1 MTGHASNQLR
11 NVGLLGQGGAGKTS
25 LAEAML
31 FCAGVTDRLGR
42 VDQGSSILDSEPD
55 EVKRQSSISL
65 APCFLTWQRHRVN
78 LIDTPGYPNFIADA
92 RAALPVVDGALIVLG
107 ASGDFK
113 VQTERVWRWAEEL
126 KLTRVIFINAMDHE
140 RADYELVLKKAEEL
154 YKCTLVPLTLPVGEG
169 PEFRGV
175 VDLLKNKAL
184 SYEGDGSGGFK
195 EEAVPGELEGRVEE
209 YRKKLIETVAE
220 TDDTLLE
227 KYLEG
232 EELSLE
238 EVLGGLRSGT
248 LAGSFVP
255 VLSGSA
261 IKNMGIQPLL
271 DSLVSLMPA
280 PGDRATVRGLDP
292 RQGGEVHRAP
302 KADEPFSALVFKTVI
317 DPFAGKLTFFRVFSG
332 ELPSDSTLFN
342 SSQDSRERAGQV
354 YYIQGKG
361 QQSTKLLTTGDIGAV
376 AKLKA
381 TATGDTLCDE
391 KNPIVFERIK
401 FPEPAISFAISPK
414 AKGDEEKLSTALSRL
429 LEEDPSLRVSR
440 DPQTKEMLISGLG
453 ALHVEVAVERIK
465 RKFGVDVALKTPR
478 VPYKE
483 TIHGTAR
490 VQGRYKKQ
498 TGGRGQYGDT
508 WLELEPLERGAG
520 FEFADKIVGG
530 VIPKQYIPA
539 VQKGI
544 LEAINSGPLAGYP
557 VTDLKVTLYDGS
569 FHSVDSSELAFKIAG
584 SLGFKKGVMESNP
597 CLLEPIMNIEVTV
610 PEELVGDI
618 IGDLNARRGR
628 VMGVEAGP
636 NSQTVKAQVPMAEVL
651 AYDSAL
657 RSMTGGRGDFSMEF
671 SHYEEVPRQIAE
683 RITAEAAAQK
693 EES

>member
-1 MTGHASNQLR
+1 MTGHTSNQLR

-31 FCAGVTDRLGR
+31 FCTGATDRLGR
-42 VDQGSSILDSEPD
+42 VDQGSSILDSDPD
-55 EVKRQSSISL
+55 EVKRGSSISL
-65 APCFLTWQRHRVN
+65 APCFLSWQKHRVN
-78 LIDTPGYPNFIADA
+78 LIDTPGYPNFIADT
-92 RAALPVVDGALIVLG
+92 RAALPVLDAALIVLG

-126 KLTRVIFINAMDHE
+126 GLPRVIFINAMDHE
-140 RADYELVLKKAEEL
+140 RADYEGVLKKAEEL
-154 YKCTLVPLTLPVGEG
+154 YKCTLLPLTLPLGEG

-175 VDLLKNKAL
+175 IDLLKSKAL
-184 SYEGDGSGGFK
+184 VYEGDGSGRFK
-195 EEAVPGELEGRVEE
+195 EEAIPAELERRVEE
-209 YRKKLIETVAE
+209 YRKKLIESVAE
-220 TDDTLLE
+220 ADDTLLE

-238 EVLGGLRSGT
+238 ELLVGLRSGT
-248 LAGSFVP
+248 LSGSFVP
-255 VLSGSA
+255 VLTGSA
-261 IKNMGIQPLL
+261 TKNMGVQPLL
-271 DSLVSLMPA
+271 DSLVALTPA

-292 RQGGEVHRAP
+292 GKGVEVERAP
-302 KADEPFSALVFKTVI
+302 KAEEPFSALVFKTVI

-332 ELPSDSTLFN
+332 ELPSDSTLYN
-342 SSQDSRERAGQV
+342 SSQGSRERAGQV

-361 QQSTKLLTTGDIGAV
+361 QQPAKVLTTGDIGAV

-391 KNPIVFERIK
+391 KSPIVFERIK
-401 FPEPAISFAISPK
+401 FPEPAISFAITPK

-520 FEFADKIVGG
+520 FQFVDKIVGG

-539 VQKGI
+539 VEKGI
-544 LEAINSGPLAGYP
+544 LEAMDSGPLAGYP

-584 SLGFKKGVMESNP
+584 SLGFKKGFMESKP

-610 PEELVGDI
+610 PEEMVGDI
-618 IGDLNARRGR
+618 IGDLNSRRGR
-628 VMGVEAGP
+628 VMGVEAGL
-636 NSQTVKAQVPMAEVL
+636 NNQTVKAQVPMAEVL

-657 RSMTGGRGDFSMEF
+657 RSMTGGRGDFTMEF

-683 RITAEAAAQK
+683 RITAEAAARK